1 MPNIQADRRK
11 EEGNAFFKQGNFR
24 EALICYEKAIKIDRK
39 VAPFWLNKGLALIQL
54 ERLDEA
60 LASIDEALK
69 IDDSY
74 LKAWLQKASILYNKK
89 KYYAAAQ
96 CYQQVLT
103 LDANQEKA
111 LKNYR
116 TCRDHEKAA
125 IFYYVVDLKVNE
137 QEQIKILEFG
147 RGFHSGTSGYDE
159 LFGDR
164 KNFPGIFLIA
174 QLEEI
179 LKKIINS
186 VYINSSPGIP
196 SSKNDSGYVGFLNS
210 LAESKHN
217 DSRKLDFYSGI
228 YAGTSI
234 KTAPEHVLAL
244 DDDPTLQTILDDKIL
259 MHLALPLQ
267 AKAYRPKALSFPRQ
281 YTSTLAQQICQEIK
295 SDYIVLKIG
304 DSQEAKGVIT
314 IQREKLDET
323 LRFLL
328 ARDQSELVQRLLPMV
343 ANDRFFKIKKR
354 DPLAFRA
361 FLSEKIENKLKESY
375 GISMLC
381 YETWLNSDNPLFLVE
396 SYETSKPIK
405 KSDAE
410 YDATMRV
417 LFLIVKNEGRYSFQ
431 PIGAYW
437 KLPELP
443 MLKKAKK
450 LSCKDHRLSQ
460 ISATAKQADLSL
472 EVDPSTLRKV
482 YAHLNLILPII
493 FKAAQETNYV
503 ELITTYLL
511 PAAKDKQEC
520 DLFYQMKLANNVGSL
535 GRYEEAIS
543 ILEAIQ
549 KKHSKHYRSYHELAI
564 IYHLQENYEKAITFY
579 TKSLELDP
587 TFAAAHRRRAQS
599 WLALKC
605 YDKAQ
610 QDIKWALR
618 LAPNDQQT
626 LNVETEI
633 KLKMAPEAVATTSYH
648 FN

>member
-1 MPNIQADRRK
+1 MPNLQADRLK
-11 EEGNAFFKQGNFR
+11 KD
-24 EALICYEKAIKIDRK
+24 CKDR
-39 VAPFWLNKGLALIQL
+39 
-54 ERLDEA
+54 
-60 LASIDEALK
+60 
-69 IDDSY
+69 
-74 LKAWLQKASILYNKK
+74 
-89 KYYAAAQ
+89 
-96 CYQQVLT
+96 
-103 LDANQEKA
+103 
-111 LKNYR
+111 
-116 TCRDHEKAA
+116 EKAA

-137 QEQIKILEFG
+137 HEQIKILEFG
-147 RGFHSGTSGYDE
+147 RGFQSGTSGYNE
-159 LFGDR
+159 LFGYG
-164 KNFPGIFLIA
+164 KKLPGVFLKA
-174 QLEEI
+174 KLEEI
-179 LKKIINS
+179 LKKIINP
-186 VYINSSPGIP
+186 VYINSFPGIP
-196 SSKNDSGYVGFLNS
+196 SSKDDSGYAGFLNS

-259 MHLALPLQ
+259 MHLALPPQ

-281 YTSTLAQQICQEIK
+281 YTPTLAQQICQAIK

-304 DSQEAKGVIT
+304 DSYEGKGVIT

-328 ARDQSELVQRLLPMV
+328 ASDQSELIRLLLPMV
-343 ANDRFFKIKKR
+343 ANDRFFKLKKR
-354 DPLAFRA
+354 DALASKA
-361 FLSEKIENKLKESY
+361 FFSEKIESKLKESY

-396 SYETSKPIK
+396 SYEASKPVK
-405 KSDAE
+405 KGNAD

-417 LFLIVKNEGRYSFQ
+417 LFLIIKNEGRYSFQ

-443 MLKKAKK
+443 MMKKTKK

-460 ISATAKQADLSL
+460 ISATSKQADLSL
-472 EVDPSTLRKV
+472 EVDPSTLHKV
-482 YAHLNLILPII
+482 YSHLNLILPII
-493 FKAAQETNYV
+493 FKAAQETDYI

-511 PAAKDKQEC
+511 PAAKNKQEC
-520 DLFYQMKLANNVGSL
+520 DLFYQMKLANSVGSL

-549 KKHSKHYRSYHELAI
+549 KKQPNHYRSYHELAI

-579 TKSLELDP
+579 TKSLALDP
-587 TFAAAHRRRAQS
+587 TFAAAYRRRAQS
-599 WLALKC
+599 WLALTC
-605 YDKAQ
+605 YDKAR
-610 QDIKWALR
+610 QDIKQALS